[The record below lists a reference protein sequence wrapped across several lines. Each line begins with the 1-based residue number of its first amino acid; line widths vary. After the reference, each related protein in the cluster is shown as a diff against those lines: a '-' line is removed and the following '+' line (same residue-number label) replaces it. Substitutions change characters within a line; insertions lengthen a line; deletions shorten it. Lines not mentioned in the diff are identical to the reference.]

1 MNWASKIKRHGFFKK
16 SRNRFMEKDCSL
28 TQFKSFYVCY
38 TLAYERVTR
47 EG

>member
-1 MNWASKIKRHGFFKK
+1 MNWASKIKTWLFKK

-28 TQFKSFYVCY
+28 TQFKSFYVRY

-47 EG
+47 QG